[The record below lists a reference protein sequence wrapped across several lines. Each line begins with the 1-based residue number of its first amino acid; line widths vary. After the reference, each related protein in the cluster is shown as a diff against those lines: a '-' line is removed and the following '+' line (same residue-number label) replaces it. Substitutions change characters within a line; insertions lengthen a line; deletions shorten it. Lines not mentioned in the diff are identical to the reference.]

1 MKHIKKLLPLFVI
14 LIIMS
19 SFSLTATAADVST
32 HLQAEAYC
40 EHQAI
45 SPLQEI
51 TTVYTRINN
60 GVLEYRIWSNT
71 FLRWNTPWR
80 PVFP

>member
-1 MKHIKKLLPLFVI
+1 MKKILSLFIV
-14 LIIMS
+14 LVVM
-19 SFSLTATAADVST
+19 FSLSVPVTAAAESTPVPPIEDVEYQT
-32 HLQAEAYC
+32 
-40 EHQAI
+40 
-45 SPLQEI
+45 I
-51 TTVYTRINN
+51 TPFLEFTTTFTRITN